1 MPAASTRRSTS
12 PALRLPPLLLRA
24 VLAASLPCSVV
35 AQEEKLNLRR
45 SEQLSI
51 PSPPGANVAGPRES
65 EPLRLR
71 SAPGLASEVARTVPQ
86 RVTEMLLQADV
97 NQQRLDDPVIVLK
110 AEDGTM
116 LLAGEDLDRWRLR
129 RPDSAPFEYG
139 GKLYYPVPALPGLR
153 IAIDE
158 RRQTLSLI
166 HISEP
171 TRLLS

>member
-45 SEQLSI
+45 SEQFSIPSRPGANDASQRESEEKLNLRRSEQLGI

-97 NQQRLDDPVIVLK
+97 NHC
-110 AEDGTM
+110 
-116 LLAGEDLDRWRLR
+116 LLYT
-129 RPDSAPFEYG
+129 S
-139 GKLYYPVPALPGLR
+139 
-153 IAIDE
+153 
-158 RRQTLSLI
+158 
-166 HISEP
+166 
-171 TRLLS
+171 